1 MLGVLGS
8 WMLNRQ
14 ARQLPVV
21 QSDLQEYSLAALWA
35 QIVNNRAEMW
45 GVEQIY
51 DAIEAVEV
59 VCAPGTLR
67 QLKYMLPEEDLDATY
82 HPVQNKYNDICYV
95 FYYSATGPRGHR

>member
-8 WMLNRQ
+8 WMLNRR
-14 ARQLPVV
+14 AKQLV
-21 QSDLQEYSLAALWA
+21 QSDFQEYSALWA
-35 QIVNNRAEMW
+35 QIVNDRAEMW

-82 HPVQNKYNDICYV
+82 RPVQN
-95 FYYSATGPRGHR
+95 